1 MGDMLNKISAK
12 FDKENFKK
20 LNEGMSFSE
29 YIDLVYKNPR
39 LARTA
44 YQYLYDMITSK
55 GTSKIERYRRTYIR
69 YKFFDDSDTPIFGL
83 DETLHQIVQFFKGA
97 AGGYGPERR
106 FLLLHGP
113 VGSSKST
120 ILRCI
125 KKGLEKYSL
134 TDEGAWYTFKWV
146 NLPTGKDYGIYTQAE
161 DESPMHE
168 DPLKLLPPDMRKEVV
183 DELNKILVEMTPE
196 KERTSLYRL
205 SVEGE
210 LDPRSKKFMQELL
223 SRYEGDW
230 GKVVENHIRVVR
242 KTHSEAD
249 RCGIA
254 TFQPKDEK
262 NQDSTE
268 LTGDINWG
276 KLPHFGS
283 DSDARCVTGDTL
295 ISTDRGFVRISELL
309 DGQTAEPE
317 MFLPLSAKVSSLG
330 GETDAVNVYFGGM
343 KDVHKVITKF
353 GYSITS
359 TGNHKLLTLT
369 EDGIKWKKVNDLET
383 GDYVALGRGC
393 STFSDKD
400 AELNPIEFKEY
411 GNERNKPTF
420 PTKITPELGY
430 FFGLWIGDGHYSI
443 NKENAHYEFG
453 WTQKEPDRLESFKR
467 MFKENFSLEFNE
479 TPHNN
484 TTVLRISS
492 RKLVEWL
499 HKSAGLRGKSST
511 KKIPDCILKS
521 TKETIVAC
529 LRGLWE
535 TDGNIRSNHG
545 SNTAFFCTNSFEL
558 ASQVQRL
565 LLSFGIVSSLQKAVS
580 DMYSVLVYG
589 KNVNLLCELIPQL
602 KGRFTTGQL
611 AELKSAPNADILPNI
626 KPLMVAIYKKFMAK
640 LPNDSEIKNRL
651 KKRYGGNLFDSRKKN
666 VSYETLNDFLSD
678 FAFDK
683 EDLDYIRLKEI
694 QDANH
699 VWMPVQ
705 EVISCGRKEV
715 FDLYVPETNA
725 YWADG
730 FVSHNSFNFDG
741 EFCVGNRGLV
751 EFIEVLK
758 LAKEFL
764 YDLLGASQE
773 KQIKPKK
780 FPQVAVDTV
789 LVGHTN
795 SPEFIRLKS
804 DQTMEALRDRTVKI
818 DVPYLLRW
826 SDELKVLE
834 NQYSGDRI
842 KQHIAPHTLEIAA
855 LWSVLTRLQDDKDG
869 KISLVEK
876 AKLYDGRSL
885 PGWTEDSVKEM
896 RDKYPDE
903 GMIGISCRYTQDKIS
918 NCLSSHYD
926 YINFFMVLNEL
937 KAGIDHQS
945 LLNNQEDKSR
955 YVACIDLAKKELDEI
970 LKTEVQKA
978 LVGDEHAIERLCGNY
993 IDNVMAY
1000 INGTKI
1006 KNPFTE
1012 QDQEPDER
1020 LMRSIE
1026 EKIDIPEVGADDF
1039 RRMLAGFIG
1048 HLAHSGKQFKWDSN
1062 PQLKKALEAKLFE
1075 DTKDHIK
1082 LSALNIKGAT
1092 VVDKEIQEKIDAVK
1106 KRLISQYGYNEQSA
1120 TDVLEYISSIFARG
1134 DVSED

>member
-1 MGDMLNKISAK
+1 MGDMLKRISAK
-12 FDKENFKK
+12 FNSENFRK

-44 YQYLYDMITSK
+44 YQYLYDMIVSK
-55 GTSKIERYRRTYIR
+55 GSSKIERYRRTYIR
-69 YKFFDDSDTPIFGL
+69 YKFFDESDTPIFGL

-146 NLPTGKDYGIYTQAE
+146 NLPTGKDDGIYTQAE

-168 DPLKLLPPDMRKEVV
+168 DPLKLLPPEMRKDVM
-183 DELNKILVEMTPE
+183 DDLNEILLEMTPE
-196 KERTSLYRL
+196 KERTALYRL

-242 KTHSEAD
+242 KVHSEAD
-249 RCGIA
+249 RVAIA

-276 KLPHFGS
+276 KLPHFGT
-283 DSDARCVTGDTL
+283 DSDPRA
-295 ISTDRGFVRISELL
+295 
-309 DGQTAEPE
+309 
-317 MFLPLSAKVSSLG
+317 
-330 GETDAVNVYFGGM
+330 
-343 KDVHKVITKF
+343 
-353 GYSITS
+353 
-359 TGNHKLLTLT
+359 
-369 EDGIKWKKVNDLET
+369 
-383 GDYVALGRGC
+383 
-393 STFSDKD
+393 
-400 AELNPIEFKEY
+400 
-411 GNERNKPTF
+411 
-420 PTKITPELGY
+420 
-430 FFGLWIGDGHYSI
+430 
-443 NKENAHYEFG
+443 
-453 WTQKEPDRLESFKR
+453 
-467 MFKENFSLEFNE
+467 
-479 TPHNN
+479 
-484 TTVLRISS
+484 
-492 RKLVEWL
+492 
-499 HKSAGLRGKSST
+499 
-511 KKIPDCILKS
+511 
-521 TKETIVAC
+521 
-529 LRGLWE
+529 
-535 TDGNIRSNHG
+535 
-545 SNTAFFCTNSFEL
+545 
-558 ASQVQRL
+558 
-565 LLSFGIVSSLQKAVS
+565 
-580 DMYSVLVYG
+580 
-589 KNVNLLCELIPQL
+589 
-602 KGRFTTGQL
+602 
-611 AELKSAPNADILPNI
+611 
-626 KPLMVAIYKKFMAK
+626 
-640 LPNDSEIKNRL
+640 
-651 KKRYGGNLFDSRKKN
+651 
-666 VSYETLNDFLSD
+666 
-678 FAFDK
+678 
-683 EDLDYIRLKEI
+683 
-694 QDANH
+694 
-699 VWMPVQ
+699 
-705 EVISCGRKEV
+705 
-715 FDLYVPETNA
+715 
-725 YWADG
+725 
-730 FVSHNSFNFDG
+730 FNFDG
-741 EFCVGNRGLV
+741 EFCIGNRGVV

-795 SPEFIRLKS
+795 SPEFLRLKS

-826 SDELKVLE
+826 SDELKVLK
-834 NQYSGDRI
+834 NQYSSDRI

>member
-1 MGDMLNKISAK
+1 MNQILQKLSSK
-12 FDKENFKK
+12 FDKEKFQK
-20 LNEGMSFSE
+20 LNEEMSFSE
-29 YIDLVYKNPR
+29 YLDLVYSNPK

-55 GTSKIERYRRTYIR
+55 GSTKIERYRKTYVR
-69 YKFFDDSDTPIFGL
+69 YKFFDNSETPIFGL
-83 DETLHQIVQFFKGA
+83 DETLHQLVQFFKGA

-106 FLLLHGP
+106 VLLLHGP

-125 KKGLEKYSL
+125 KKGLERYSL

-146 NLPTGKDYGIYTQAE
+146 NLPTGKEDGIYTQNE

-168 DPLKLLPPDMRKEVV
+168 DPLKLLPPEMRKEVLA
-183 DELNKILVEMTPE
+183 DLNKILFESTSDKDKP
-196 KERTSLYRL
+196 SLYRL
-205 SVEGE
+205 TVEGD

-223 SRYEGDW
+223 LRNNGDW
-230 GKVVENHIRVVR
+230 GKVVENHIKVVR
-242 KTHSEAD
+242 KIHSEAD

-283 DSDARCVTGDTL
+283 DSDAR
-295 ISTDRGFVRISELL
+295 
-309 DGQTAEPE
+309 
-317 MFLPLSAKVSSLG
+317 
-330 GETDAVNVYFGGM
+330 
-343 KDVHKVITKF
+343 
-353 GYSITS
+353 
-359 TGNHKLLTLT
+359 
-369 EDGIKWKKVNDLET
+369 
-383 GDYVALGRGC
+383 
-393 STFSDKD
+393 
-400 AELNPIEFKEY
+400 
-411 GNERNKPTF
+411 
-420 PTKITPELGY
+420 
-430 FFGLWIGDGHYSI
+430 
-443 NKENAHYEFG
+443 
-453 WTQKEPDRLESFKR
+453 
-467 MFKENFSLEFNE
+467 
-479 TPHNN
+479 
-484 TTVLRISS
+484 
-492 RKLVEWL
+492 
-499 HKSAGLRGKSST
+499 
-511 KKIPDCILKS
+511 
-521 TKETIVAC
+521 
-529 LRGLWE
+529 
-535 TDGNIRSNHG
+535 
-545 SNTAFFCTNSFEL
+545 
-558 ASQVQRL
+558 
-565 LLSFGIVSSLQKAVS
+565 
-580 DMYSVLVYG
+580 
-589 KNVNLLCELIPQL
+589 
-602 KGRFTTGQL
+602 
-611 AELKSAPNADILPNI
+611 
-626 KPLMVAIYKKFMAK
+626 
-640 LPNDSEIKNRL
+640 
-651 KKRYGGNLFDSRKKN
+651 
-666 VSYETLNDFLSD
+666 
-678 FAFDK
+678 
-683 EDLDYIRLKEI
+683 
-694 QDANH
+694 
-699 VWMPVQ
+699 
-705 EVISCGRKEV
+705 
-715 FDLYVPETNA
+715 
-725 YWADG
+725 
-730 FVSHNSFNFDG
+730 SFNFDG
-741 EFCVGNRGLV
+741 EFCFPSKTPVRMADGSEKNIEEVNVGDEVVTHSGKCRKVLNTMNRTYSGKMVTLTVSHFPFPLTMTEDHPVAVVESSQNWRWVPGNLVWKKAKDLTNEDRVLIGWRKESEDKTIDLSVYLDNFVSAFVDGFEKVRIPTGEKKNAINRFVPVTHSLARLFGLYLAEGCCTTKKVVFNLSHKEQNLASEIISLVKAIFGANATQRLVNKNKTGRIVEINNVNLAKVFKGMAPGLAGTKRVPPIFMCASESVKTGLLSGWLDGDGHKKLKKDNKTGKYSVSISGTTISENMSRDISVMFLSSGMVSSVYTRPEFDNHKKAYVVGASGEKTALMFQELHDKAKSSGIKFHKSDSKRTEFGYARKVKSIQFSEVVNLEVFDIEVEEDHSFLANDIVVHNCVGSRGIV

-780 FPQVAVDTV
+780 FPQVTVDTV
-789 LVGHTN
+789 LIGHTN
-795 SPEFIRLKS
+795 SPEFLRLKS

-826 SDELKVLE
+826 SDELNILE
-834 NQYSGDRI
+834 HQYNKDRI
-842 KQHIAPHTLEIAA
+842 RQHIAPHTLEIAA

-876 AKLYDGRSL
+876 AKLYDGRNL
-885 PGWTEDSVKEM
+885 PGWTEDSVKEL
-896 RDKYPDE
+896 RDKYPEE

-945 LLNNQEDKSR
+945 LLNNEEDKSR
-955 YVACIDLAKKELDEI
+955 YVHCIDLAKKELDEI
-970 LKTEVQKA
+970 LKSEVQKA
-978 LVGDEHAIERLCGNY
+978 LVGDEHAIERLCSNY

-1048 HLAHSGKQFKWDSN
+1048 HLAHNGKQFKWDSN

-1082 LSALNIKGAT
+1082 LSALNIKGTT

-1106 KRLISQYGYNEQSA
+1106 QRLIKNYGYNEQSA
-1120 TDVLEYISSIFARG
+1120 TDVLDYCGSIFARG
-1134 DVSED
+1134 DVAEED

>member
-1 MGDMLNKISAK
+1 MSDRLQKLSSR
-12 FDKENFKK
+12 FDKEKFKK
-20 LNEGMSFSE
+20 LNEEMSFSE
-29 YIDLVYKNPR
+29 YIDLLYERPR

-44 YQYLYDMITSK
+44 YQYLYDMILSK
-55 GTSKIERYRRTYIR
+55 GTSKVDRYRKTYIK
-69 YKFFDDSDTPIFGL
+69 YNFFEESDTPIFGL
-83 DETLHQIVQFFKGA
+83 DETLHQLVQFFKGA
-97 AGGYGPERR
+97 AGGYGPDRR
-106 FLLLHGP
+106 VLLLHGP

-125 KKGLEKYSL
+125 KKGLERYSL

-146 NLPTGKDYGIYTQAE
+146 NLPTGKDDGIYTQAE

-168 DPLKLLPPDMRKEVV
+168 DPLKLLPPDMRREVV
-183 DELNKILVEMTPE
+183 SDLNRILEESTPE
-196 KERTSLYRL
+196 KERTALYKIA
-205 SVEGE
+205 VDGE

-223 SRYEGDW
+223 LRNGGDW
-230 GKVVENHIRVVR
+230 GKVIENHIRVVR

-276 KLPHFGS
+276 KLPHFGT
-283 DSDARCVTGDTL
+283 DSDPRA
-295 ISTDRGFVRISELL
+295 
-309 DGQTAEPE
+309 
-317 MFLPLSAKVSSLG
+317 
-330 GETDAVNVYFGGM
+330 
-343 KDVHKVITKF
+343 
-353 GYSITS
+353 
-359 TGNHKLLTLT
+359 
-369 EDGIKWKKVNDLET
+369 
-383 GDYVALGRGC
+383 
-393 STFSDKD
+393 
-400 AELNPIEFKEY
+400 
-411 GNERNKPTF
+411 
-420 PTKITPELGY
+420 
-430 FFGLWIGDGHYSI
+430 
-443 NKENAHYEFG
+443 
-453 WTQKEPDRLESFKR
+453 
-467 MFKENFSLEFNE
+467 
-479 TPHNN
+479 
-484 TTVLRISS
+484 
-492 RKLVEWL
+492 
-499 HKSAGLRGKSST
+499 
-511 KKIPDCILKS
+511 
-521 TKETIVAC
+521 
-529 LRGLWE
+529 
-535 TDGNIRSNHG
+535 
-545 SNTAFFCTNSFEL
+545 
-558 ASQVQRL
+558 
-565 LLSFGIVSSLQKAVS
+565 
-580 DMYSVLVYG
+580 
-589 KNVNLLCELIPQL
+589 
-602 KGRFTTGQL
+602 
-611 AELKSAPNADILPNI
+611 
-626 KPLMVAIYKKFMAK
+626 
-640 LPNDSEIKNRL
+640 
-651 KKRYGGNLFDSRKKN
+651 
-666 VSYETLNDFLSD
+666 
-678 FAFDK
+678 
-683 EDLDYIRLKEI
+683 
-694 QDANH
+694 
-699 VWMPVQ
+699 
-705 EVISCGRKEV
+705 
-715 FDLYVPETNA
+715 
-725 YWADG
+725 
-730 FVSHNSFNFDG
+730 FNFDG
-741 EFCVGNRGLV
+741 EFCIGNRGLV
-751 EFIEVLK
+751 EFIEMLK

-789 LVGHTN
+789 LIGHTN
-795 SPEFIRLKS
+795 SPEFLRLKG

-826 SDELKVLE
+826 SEELKVLE
-834 NQYSGDRI
+834 NQYNKDRI

-869 KISLVEK
+869 KITLVEK

-885 PGWTEDSVKEM
+885 PGWTEDSVKEL

-945 LLNNQEDKSR
+945 LLNNEEDKSR
-955 YVACIDLAKKELDEI
+955 YVHCIDLAKKELDEI
-970 LKTEVQKA
+970 LKAEVQKA
-978 LVGDEHAIERLCGNY
+978 LVGDEHAIERLCSNY

-1048 HLAHSGKQFKWDSN
+1048 HLAHKGKEFKWDSN

-1092 VVDKEIQEKIDAVK
+1092 VVDKEVQEKIDAVK
-1106 KRLISQYGYNEQSA
+1106 QRLIRNYGYNEQSA
-1120 TDVLEYISSIFARG
+1120 TDVLDYCGSIFARG
-1134 DVSED
+1134 DVAEDD

>member
-1 MGDMLNKISAK
+1 MHEILQKLSSK
-12 FDKENFKK
+12 FDKEKFKK
-20 LNEGMSFSE
+20 LNEEMSFSD
-29 YIDLVYKNPR
+29 YLDLVYENPK

-55 GTSKIERYRRTYIR
+55 GVSKVERYRKTYIR
-69 YKFFDDSDTPIFGL
+69 YKFFDNSETPIFGL
-83 DETLHQIVQFFKGA
+83 DETLHQLVQFFKGA

-106 FLLLHGP
+106 VLLLHGP

-146 NLPTGKDYGIYTQAE
+146 NLPTGKEDGIYTQAE

-168 DPLKLLPPDMRKEVV
+168 DPLKLLPPDMRKEVL
-183 DELNKILVEMTPE
+183 DELNKRLVEKTPE
-196 KERTSLYRL
+196 KDRTSLYRL

-223 SRYEGDW
+223 VRNDGDW
-230 GKVVENHIRVVR
+230 GKVIENHIKVVR

-276 KLPHFGS
+276 KLPHFGT
-283 DSDARCVTGDTL
+283 DSDPRA
-295 ISTDRGFVRISELL
+295 
-309 DGQTAEPE
+309 
-317 MFLPLSAKVSSLG
+317 
-330 GETDAVNVYFGGM
+330 
-343 KDVHKVITKF
+343 
-353 GYSITS
+353 
-359 TGNHKLLTLT
+359 
-369 EDGIKWKKVNDLET
+369 
-383 GDYVALGRGC
+383 
-393 STFSDKD
+393 
-400 AELNPIEFKEY
+400 
-411 GNERNKPTF
+411 
-420 PTKITPELGY
+420 
-430 FFGLWIGDGHYSI
+430 
-443 NKENAHYEFG
+443 
-453 WTQKEPDRLESFKR
+453 
-467 MFKENFSLEFNE
+467 
-479 TPHNN
+479 
-484 TTVLRISS
+484 
-492 RKLVEWL
+492 
-499 HKSAGLRGKSST
+499 
-511 KKIPDCILKS
+511 
-521 TKETIVAC
+521 
-529 LRGLWE
+529 
-535 TDGNIRSNHG
+535 
-545 SNTAFFCTNSFEL
+545 
-558 ASQVQRL
+558 
-565 LLSFGIVSSLQKAVS
+565 
-580 DMYSVLVYG
+580 
-589 KNVNLLCELIPQL
+589 
-602 KGRFTTGQL
+602 
-611 AELKSAPNADILPNI
+611 
-626 KPLMVAIYKKFMAK
+626 
-640 LPNDSEIKNRL
+640 
-651 KKRYGGNLFDSRKKN
+651 
-666 VSYETLNDFLSD
+666 
-678 FAFDK
+678 
-683 EDLDYIRLKEI
+683 
-694 QDANH
+694 
-699 VWMPVQ
+699 
-705 EVISCGRKEV
+705 
-715 FDLYVPETNA
+715 
-725 YWADG
+725 
-730 FVSHNSFNFDG
+730 FNFDG
-741 EFCVGNRGLV
+741 EFCVGNRGCV
-751 EFIEVLK
+751 EFIEMLK

-780 FPQVAVDTV
+780 FPQVNVDTV

-795 SPEFIRLKS
+795 SPEFERLKN

-826 SDELKVLE
+826 SEELKILE
-834 NQYSGDRI
+834 HQYNNDKI

-855 LWSVLTRLQDDKDG
+855 LWAVLTRLQDDKDG

-885 PGWTEDSVKEM
+885 PGWTEDSVKEL

-903 GMIGISCRYTQDKIS
+903 GMVGISCRYTQDKIS

-937 KAGIDHQS
+937 KAGIEHQS
-945 LLNNQEDKSR
+945 LFNNQEDKSR
-955 YVACIDLAKKELDEI
+955 YVTCIDLARKELDEI
-970 LKTEVQKA
+970 LKSEVQKA
-978 LVGDEHAIERLCGNY
+978 LVGDEHAIERLCSNY

-1092 VVDKEIQEKIDAVK
+1092 VVDKEVQEKIDAVK
-1106 KRLISQYGYNEQSA
+1106 KRLIGQYGYNDKSA
-1120 TDVLEYISSIFARG
+1120 TDVLDYVGSIFARG
-1134 DVSED
+1134 DVAEDD